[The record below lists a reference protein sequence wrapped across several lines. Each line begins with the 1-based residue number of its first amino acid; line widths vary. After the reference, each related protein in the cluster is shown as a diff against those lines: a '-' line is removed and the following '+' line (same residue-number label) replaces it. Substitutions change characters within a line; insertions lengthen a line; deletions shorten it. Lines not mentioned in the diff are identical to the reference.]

1 MSTEPF
7 QYAVIRVVPRVER
20 GERVNVGVV
29 LFCRSRRFLGARIAL
44 DPDRERALRALAPDL
59 DLETVRAHLETIAR
73 IVDGVADGG
82 PMATLPPAERFHW
95 VVSPSSTVI
104 QPSEVHT
111 GVTDDPVVALERLF
125 ASQVG

>member
-1 MSTEPF
+1 MPPEPF

-29 LFCRSRRFLGARIAL
+29 LFCRSGQFLGAEIRLEGA
-44 DPDRERALRALAPDL
+44 PEAALRTLAPEL
-59 DLETVRAHLETIAR
+59 DLERVRAHLETIGR
-73 IVDGVADGG
+73 IVAGDPEAGEIA
-82 PMATLPPAERFHW
+82 ALPPQERFHW

-111 GVTDDPVVALERLF
+111 GMTDDAAAALQRLF
-125 ASQVG
+125 RSQVG